1 MSAAAAKRLA
11 TEFANMSRKPTPGIV
26 ARPAGGDNL
35 MTWEFALAGPPGTD
49 YEHGVFT
56 GRLFFPGSYPLEP
69 PRMVF
74 EPPITHPNVY
84 GAGARR
90 GEVCISILHAG
101 RDATGY
107 ERVEERWSPV
117 QSVYSVLLS
126 VLSMLAEPNTES
138 PANVDAAKL
147 FAQHPAQFREVVRRE
162 VARSLGLP
170 APPPPP
176 APVPAGAAATAA
188 GAAAAGAAG
197 APLAS

>member
-1 MSAAAAKRLA
+1 MSSAAAMKRLSV
-11 TEFANMSRKPTPGIV
+11 EFSNLLRQPTVGVV
-26 ARPAGGDNL
+26 ARPAGEDL
-35 MTWEFALAGPPGTD
+35 LRWEFALCGPPSTD
-49 YEHGVFT
+49 YEHGVFR
-56 GRLFFPGSYPLEP
+56 GHLLFPGDYPLSP

-74 EPPITHPNVY
+74 DPPITHPNVY
-84 GAGARR
+84 GAGERR

-117 QSVYSVLLS
+117 QSAHSVLLS

-147 FAQHPAQFREVVRRE
+147 FSQRPAEFRAQVRRE

-170 APPPPP
+170 PPGEE
-176 APVPAGAAATAA
+176 ALGAAAGGQAA
-188 GAAAAGAAG
+188 GAGR
-197 APLAS
+197 

>member
-1 MSAAAAKRLA
+1 MLGLAARRKTEMAAIKRL
-11 TEFANMSRKPTPGIV
+11 TMEFTNMGKKPTPGLMAKPV
-26 ARPAGGDNL
+26 SPDN
-35 MTWEFALAGPPGTD
+35 MMVWEFALAGPPDTD

-56 GRLFFPGSYPLEP
+56 GRLFMPSDYPLSP

-84 GAGARR
+84 GTGEKR
-90 GEVCISILHAG
+90 GEVCISILHSG

-107 ERVEERWSPV
+107 ESVNERWSPV
-117 QSVYSVLLS
+117 QSIHSILLS

-147 FAQHPAQFREVVRRE
+147 FSQQPHKFKETVRRE

-170 APPPPP
+170 TP
-176 APVPAGAAATAA
+176 PAGA
-188 GAAAAGAAG
+188 
-197 APLAS
+197 L